1 MDFSKFGAGME
12 AAPRARFDSFFRR
25 FGLRLVHFGSFDARL
40 TGGLS
45 MDMMAMPGPGLLAG
59 GARR

>member
-1 MDFSKFGAGME
+1 
-12 AAPRARFDSFFRR
+12 
-25 FGLRLVHFGSFDARL
+25 L